1 MGAEDRILAGVLV
14 KVVVGF
20 LEVLDIRTDF
30 PTGWGCLVVLITR
43 LVIGGLEKLS
53 LGNANLSIDS
63 IDRVGC
69 WIW

>member
-43 LVIGGLEKLS
+43 LVIGGLAE
-53 LGNANLSIDS
+53 A
-63 IDRVGC
+63 
-69 WIW
+69 